1 MFRNAVTRLH
11 QNWSLQVEE
20 DRVIN
25 DVKQH
30 EGTKVLIG
38 GVDAY
43 VLWGI
48 TKLVGKIIDELLKL
62 TLELRVMR
70 LWIPDVS

>member
-1 MFRNAVTRLH
+1 M
-11 QNWSLQVEE
+11 
-20 DRVIN
+20 IN

-43 VLWGI
+43 VFWGI